1 MEEHFFSSDCF
12 NIKNTLE
19 NGQCF
24 RWNQVDKD
32 TYQGVAG
39 GRALRL
45 KQYGDGVL
53 FSCSDEDFS
62 HWRRY
67 FDLDTDYAAIEG
79 RFIHDSIIG
88 DCVKAGTGMHILRQE
103 LWEVL
108 ISFIISQNNNI
119 KRIKGIIERMCALC
133 GRQSEAY
140 GGTVYSFPTA
150 ERLAAISVEELEKIG
165 LGYRAPYVAK
175 CAAAVSENP
184 SLLDSLMKM
193 EYAQAR
199 LTLLSMYGIGPK
211 VANCILL
218 FGLRQLSAFP
228 VDTWMK
234 KAMLFLYP
242 DCGAAN
248 AQIEAYASE
257 RFGQDAG
264 IVQQYIFYAAR
275 RGVLAL

>member
-1 MEEHFFSSDCF
+1 MEEHFFSSNCF

-24 RWNQVDKD
+24 RWNLVDKD
-32 TYQGVAG
+32 TYQGVAA

-53 FSCSDEDFS
+53 FSCGDEDFLY
-62 HWRRY
+62 WRRY

-133 GRQSEAY
+133 GRQAEAY
-140 GGTVYSFPTA
+140 GGTVYFFRRLIGWLQYRLKNWKKSAWVT
-150 ERLAAISVEELEKIG
+150 ERLMWLNVPRLFRKI
-165 LGYRAPYVAK
+165 RA
-175 CAAAVSENP
+175 C
-184 SLLDSLMKM
+184 L
-193 EYAQAR
+193 
-199 LTLLSMYGIGPK
+199 IH
-211 VANCILL
+211 
-218 FGLRQLSAFP
+218 
-228 VDTWMK
+228 
-234 KAMLFLYP
+234 
-242 DCGAAN
+242 
-248 AQIEAYASE
+248 
-257 RFGQDAG
+257 
-264 IVQQYIFYAAR
+264 
-275 RGVLAL
+275 